1 MAQSDWANNYSF
13 LLQDIEN
20 HINDNL
26 IDKRFSSNNGSSCS
40 TSKKTNI
47 TDDDNVFES
56 PVNENIYSDNVNNK
70 KRKSINESNVIASI
84 TTNIN
89 TSYSSGSSSKSSNVL
104 ESGSKLRS
112 LLKTDELI
120 IENEQLHDELT
131 HTKSESI
138 IMKQEFIR
146 QIRFLEE
153 QNKILKK
160 ESSDRLE
167 KYYEEKK
174 GWQVKYREMEMNM
187 KKLSS
192 NTSIVASSS
201 SSSSSSSTLSIKRN
215 DNNNNNNITT
225 TSHDNIIINE
235 QLKLLEKEL
244 RKTTIEAKSNLNA
257 KIELESKLYQTE
269 QELKILQSSNRI
281 LTMENDIINDNK
293 ELRQQY
299 SELECNYK
307 RILKDHEIMKT
318 KLTNQ
323 ILLEEDIS
331 SLKGKLRIADET
343 AERNKNVYTDYK
355 QLYDEKILWID
366 VCRSIVEQS
375 NAVEYDELLQE
386 EDSTEVVD
394 IIHQLKVSLKSNNES
409 GGSSNSS
416 RDIKSLPTI
425 SPSSVMHL
433 LSIYQQKCLYLLQG
447 QGKLQNTLIEL
458 RNQIKQ
464 YKIDISNNHQDIKQ
478 LQEKMNKSDSIV
490 SSYKNQNQLYQNEIN
505 NLRALLET
513 YDIEFNIGK
522 PEKDRILM
530 MKDDMINTL
539 RKDLDYN
546 RNEAMTYADRLH
558 VVEATIE
565 EYQHTITKLN
575 EKVTAADE
583 KVVMLTRDNIN
594 GNNDNDDDNNNSER
608 KGDHQQLNEAI
619 DEMRDNMMYI
629 QAFTGL
635 DFIPQ
640 KTKVG
645 T

>member
-1 MAQSDWANNYSF
+1 
-13 LLQDIEN
+13 
-20 HINDNL
+20 
-26 IDKRFSSNNGSSCS
+26 
-40 TSKKTNI
+40 
-47 TDDDNVFES
+47 
-56 PVNENIYSDNVNNK
+56 
-70 KRKSINESNVIASI
+70 
-84 TTNIN
+84 
-89 TSYSSGSSSKSSNVL
+89 
-104 ESGSKLRS
+104 
-112 LLKTDELI
+112 
-120 IENEQLHDELT
+120 
-131 HTKSESI
+131 
-138 IMKQEFIR
+138 MKQEFIR

-174 GWQVKYREMEMNM
+174 GWQVKYREMEINM
-187 KKLSS
+187 KKLSAGQS
-192 NTSIVASSS
+192 NTSIVA

-215 DNNNNNNITT
+215 DNINNNNNNNNITT

-244 RKTTIEAKSNLNA
+244 RKTTVEAKNNLNA

-281 LTMENDIINDNK
+281 LTMKNDIINDNK

-343 AERNKNVYTDYK
+343 VERNKNIYTDYK

-375 NAVEYDELLQE
+375 NAVEYDALLQE
-386 EDSTEVVD
+386 EDSKEVVD
-394 IIHQLKVSLKSNNES
+394 IIHQLNLSLKSNNES
-409 GGSSNSS
+409 GGSSTRSS
-416 RDIKSLPTI
+416 DVKSLPTI

-433 LSIYQQKCLYLLQG
+433 LSIYQHKCLYLLQG

-464 YKIDISNNHQDIKQ
+464 YKIDITNNHHDIKQ

-513 YDIEFNIGK
+513 YDVEFNIGK
-522 PEKDRILM
+522 PEKDRILVI
-530 MKDDMINTL
+530 KDDMINTL

-558 VVEATIE
+558 VVEAAIE

-583 KVVMLTRDNIN
+583 KIMMLTRDNSN
-594 GNNDNDDDNNNSER
+594 DNNDNDDDNNNNER
-608 KGDHQQLNEAI
+608 KGDHQQLNEVI
-619 DEMRDNMMYI
+619 DEMRDDMMYI

>member
-26 IDKRFSSNNGSSCS
+26 TDKRFSSNSGSGYT
-40 TSKKTNI
+40 TSKKTNR
-47 TDDDNVFES
+47 TGDDKFFES
-56 PVNENIYSDNVNNK
+56 PVNENFNNDIINNYSDNVNNK
-70 KRKSINESNVIASI
+70 KRKSINENNVIASI
-84 TTNIN
+84 TTIMN
-89 TSYSSGSSSKSSNVL
+89 TSYS
-104 ESGSKLRS
+104 SGSKLRS

-187 KKLSS
+187 KKLSAGQS
-192 NTSIVASSS
+192 NTLIVAS

-215 DNNNNNNITT
+215 DNINNNNNNNITT

-244 RKTTIEAKSNLNA
+244 RKTTVEAKSNLNA

-281 LTMENDIINDNK
+281 LTMKNDIINDNK

-343 AERNKNVYTDYK
+343 VERNKNIYTDYK

-375 NAVEYDELLQE
+375 NAVEYDALLQE
-386 EDSTEVVD
+386 EDSKEVVD
-394 IIHQLKVSLKSNNES
+394 IIHQLNLSLKSNNES
-409 GGSSNSS
+409 GESTTSSS
-416 RDIKSLPTI
+416 DIKSLPII

-433 LSIYQQKCLYLLQG
+433 LSIYQHKCLYLLQG

-464 YKIDISNNHQDIKQ
+464 YKIDITNNHHDIKQ

-490 SSYKNQNQLYQNEIN
+490 SSYKHQNQLYQNEIN

-530 MKDDMINTL
+530 IKDDMINAL

-583 KVVMLTRDNIN
+583 KVVMLTRDNNN
-594 GNNDNDDDNNNSER
+594 GNNDNDDGNNNNER
-608 KGDHQQLNEAI
+608 KGDHQQLNEVI
-619 DEMRDNMMYI
+619 DEMRDDMMYI